1 MIRRGFTI
9 VELIIT
15 ITIMGI
21 LLTLAVVNVNTTQL
35 KSRDNERKADVEAI
49 ATALESFYSVGGNN
63 PLGLGRY
70 PSTGLTSPGTG
81 NIVLNLRDVDLK
93 SFTAPGVASS
103 DLTFIPSTN
112 VGTDKSIQTTVNVQ
126 PQPTIGQ
133 YVYQP
138 IKTDGGVCTSGYV
151 DCRKYNIFYRLEVDN
166 AVYKI
171 TSKNQ

>member
-21 LLTLAVVNVNTTQL
+21 LLTLAVVNVGTTQL
-35 KSRDNERKADVEAI
+35 KSRDNERKGDVEAI
-49 ATALESFYSVGGNN
+49 ATALESFYSIGGNN

-70 PSTGLTSPGTG
+70 PSTGLTNPG
-81 NIVLNLRDVDLK
+81 NVVLNLRDVDLK
-93 SFTAPGVASS
+93 SFTAPGVASA

-138 IKTDGGVCTSGYV
+138 IKTDGSVCVSGDV
-151 DCRKYNIFYRLEVDN
+151 DCRKYNIFYRLEIDN
-166 AVYKI
+166 AVYKL

>member
-49 ATALESFYSVGGNN
+49 ATALESFYSTGGSTVSS
-63 PLGLGRY
+63 LGHY
-70 PSTGLTSPGTG
+70 PATDLAAG
-81 NIVLNLRDVDLK
+81 NIVSNLRDVDLK

-103 DLTFIPSTN
+103 DLTFIASTN
-112 VGTDKSIQTTVNVQ
+112 IGNAKGIQTTAGVLI
-126 PQPTIGQ
+126 QPTIGQ
-133 YVYQP
+133 YIYQP
-138 IKTDGGVCTSGYV
+138 IKSDGSVCTTGQT
-151 DCRKYNIFYRLEVDN
+151 DCRKFNIFYRLEVDN